1 VTAIPERSLP
11 TDPLREPLL
20 LVAEELAVT
29 LNEARAALEQYA
41 EGGVGNQPLERCT
54 ALLHTARG
62 VLQIT
67 ETWGASLL
75 AEEMEQTCRHLM
87 KTRRDAHTD
96 DGIEALSRAAVQLP
110 SYVERIR
117 DGGRDVPLVLLP
129 LLNDLRAARGR
140 PLLSESTLLLLNIA
154 PGAVGGPR
162 AVTPASA
169 TVQARPAVTGDSAAL
184 AKVLRPHFQLAL
196 LGWIR
201 GEGGADSLARLKD
214 VVNRLEEASGNAVV
228 HQLWWVAGGVLEAL
242 ADHGLEAGVSVKR
255 LVGQADREMKR
266 LHTLG
271 EHKFAAQPPV
281 ELINNLLYYVARAT
295 SAGSRVTAIREAFN
309 LSGLIP
315 GDEQIEVAR
324 QSLAAPSVKL
334 MQTVAAA
341 IREDLARVKD
351 VLDIYVRTGM
361 ERIEELASQLELLK
375 KIGDTLGVLG
385 LGDLREIVQAHRG
398 QLEDLIAGKQKPDE
412 QTLVSMAAGLLEV
425 EDRLEH
431 RLIGLIVTDK
441 PSVPEVPAAPENADQ
456 VIVTQAV
463 MRECL
468 SNLARVKEAISVVT
482 ERAGDGAALD
492 SVPALLRGITA
503 ALLIAEKEAAGRV
516 AERIAVAASEVV
528 HRGTGPEARA
538 ALERLADAIVSLEYY
553 METLQAGRKEPG
565 WMLENASRSLDV
577 LILPTPPVS
586 VPVEAAGPVF
596 MEELQVTQVI
606 DPLETAIAVDF
617 PLPAETPPAA
627 AWQGPSADRPVVA
640 DTGQEIDPDIL
651 ELFIEEARE
660 AIEAINVN
668 FPAWELDEGE
678 RDALLTVRRAFHTLK
693 GSGRMVGAELI
704 GDYCWSVEHLLNR
717 VVNATVPRTP
727 ELVSYLRRAI
737 PVVAE
742 LLEQLEVGTK
752 PSSDIRALI
761 AEAEELGRPVTPV
774 QADTGPDSVDVTEVL
789 PLPELDAVLVS
800 PPEELP
806 EPERPPADTDEMLV
820 ANLPS
825 SEPPVLVPG
834 LDDDTLLARSLA
846 ARPSIDPVLLEILSR
861 EVAVHLGTIREFV
874 AKAGEATSQPL
885 PESIFRACHTL
896 HGSLTMAGV
905 TAAVEVTALLND
917 LMGVLYTAR
926 IPADAAVIAAAGETA
941 EVVARIVGQ
950 LRDPVSIPSSPTP
963 EPDIQALI
971 AELNQLLKHAGE
983 RAAALSDDST
993 DSGTMSILLPAVSE
1007 EDVADSVDELFEAS
1021 PWTAS
1026 TPERQLPDELPEPG
1040 SDLTEVFE
1048 VAEMG
1053 LDDGV
1058 QESDF
1063 EPQVGGEGEPAGDF
1077 EVAAVGTAAGWD
1089 AEVADIFAEE
1099 ASEILEA
1106 CDLAV
1111 TRLAARVDEE
1121 QSLADLQR
1129 GLHTLKGGARMAGLF
1144 AMGDLSHDLETL
1156 LLHMA
1161 DGLLPRTA
1169 ETYGLVQSAF
1179 DELHVLRDQIPG
1191 RVAATPSPVLVARLA
1206 AALRGDT
1213 PEPALEAAAEPA
1225 PAEGLKLPPQPAAPA
1240 PEAVEEPVAES
1251 MAEPVE
1257 EPTPEPVVEPTPEPE
1272 AELPP
1277 LVADEIYPEVLLPEP
1292 GTAEPH
1298 APTFPPSVP
1307 PALERLGELARAL
1320 EAPPT
1325 PEPELAERLSPPPEQ
1340 DAEPSRLFVQRER
1353 PSEPRDFARV
1363 DASIL
1368 EQLLNGA
1375 GEISIANSRLT
1386 QQLSQIQFNLDEL
1399 NQTVVRLRDQL
1410 RKLEIETEA
1419 QILYRHQ
1426 DGPEKVT
1433 DFDPLELDR
1442 YSSIQQLSRGLAETA
1457 SDVSSL
1463 KDLLQN
1469 LSSDT
1474 EGLLVQQS
1482 RTTTELQDQL
1492 MRTRMVPFDQ
1502 HGSRLA
1508 RLVRQ
1513 TAKDQGK
1520 LAELSIIGSGDL
1532 DRQVLEKMLPPFE
1545 HMLRNAVIHGLE
1557 SPAERESLGKP
1568 PVGTIRIA
1576 IRREGAEVVIDIADD
1591 GRGLD
1596 VAAIRRKAIELGFV
1610 DRDTTLTDE
1619 EAMQFI
1625 LRSGFSTADQ
1635 LTQAAGRGIGMDVV
1649 ANQVAKLGG
1658 TLSISSQRGKGT
1670 IFTLRLPFTLAV
1682 TQALIV
1688 RAASEMYALPLPTVE
1703 GIIRISRSD
1712 FDERMAR
1719 PEPAIE
1725 YGGQRYYF
1733 RHLGQFLGLGPSR
1746 LPDEQDRVSIIL
1758 VRAGEN
1764 STALITDEM
1773 QDSREIVVKPVGA
1786 QLATIRGIS
1795 GATIL
1800 GDGRIVVILDVGA
1813 LVRSSRP
1820 APDTPMPEPEPV
1832 QRQTVALV
1840 VDDSITM
1847 RRVTQRLLERNGFRV
1862 VLAKDGVEAISMLQ
1876 DHRPDIILL
1885 DVEMPRMDGYEFAR
1899 HVRNDPVVSKV
1910 PIIMVTSRV
1919 SEKHRARAIEIGVND
1934 YVGKPYQERELLEA
1948 VQHQLA
1954 AL

>member
-1 VTAIPERSLP
+1 MAAFPEPSVPRTSP
-11 TDPLREPLL
+11 GSNQSDPVREPLL
-20 LVAEELAVT
+20 LVADELAVT
-29 LNEARAALEQYA
+29 LNDVRVALEQYA
-41 EGGVGNQPLERCT
+41 EGEVGNQPLERCA

-75 AEEMEQTCRHLM
+75 AEEMEQTCRHLL
-87 KTRRDAHTD
+87 KLRRDVQTD

-110 SYVERIR
+110 AYVERIR

-154 PGAVGGPR
+154 PGAMSGTRV
-162 AVTPASA
+162 A
-169 TVQARPAVTGDSAAL
+169 TAPNAPSSVRPVAPQDSAAL
-184 AKVLRPHFQLAL
+184 AKILRPRFQLAL

-201 GEGGADSLARLKD
+201 GDGGPDSLGSLQD
-214 VVNRLEEASGNAVV
+214 VVNRLEGAAGSEVV
-228 HQLWWVAGGVLEAL
+228 HQLWWVTGGVLEAL
-242 ADHGLEAGVSVKR
+242 ADRGLEAGISVKR

-266 LHTLG
+266 LLTQG
-271 EHKFAAQPPV
+271 ERKFAAQPPV
-281 ELINNLLYYVARAT
+281 ELVNNLLYYVARAT
-295 SAGSRVTAIREAFN
+295 STGPRIAAIREAFN

-334 MQTVAAA
+334 MRTVAAA

-361 ERIEELASQLELLK
+361 ERVEELAPQIDLLK

-385 LGDLREIVQAHRG
+385 LGDLRELVQLRQAELG
-398 QLEDLIAGKQKPDE
+398 ELVAGSRQPDE
-412 QTLVSMAAGLLEV
+412 AMLVAMAASLLQV

-431 RLIGLIVTDK
+431 QLIGLIAPDSAAGTAT
-441 PSVPEVPAAPENADQ
+441 PEEHDDADRA
-456 VIVTQAV
+456 VVTQAV

-468 SNLARVKEAISVVT
+468 ANLARVKEAISLVT

-492 SVPALLRGITA
+492 SIPALLRGITA
-503 ALLIAEKEAAGRV
+503 ALLIVEKEQAGRV
-516 AERIAVAASEVV
+516 AERIATAASEVV
-528 HRGTGPEARA
+528 QRGAGPEARA

-553 METLQAGRKEPG
+553 METLQAGRREPG
-565 WMLENASRSLDV
+565 WMLDNAARSLDALV
-577 LILPTPPVS
+577 LPAAVS
-586 VPVEAAGPVF
+586 RQVDLDARDRVPE
-596 MEELQVTQVI
+596 EELPATQVI
-606 DPLETAIAVDF
+606 DRSEFEMPV
-617 PLPAETPPAA
+617 AEELAPVVPRPTVPY
-627 AWQGPSADRPVVA
+627 QGPSADRPVVA
-640 DTGQEIDPDIL
+640 RDGQDIDPEIL

-660 AIEAINVN
+660 AIETISVN
-668 FPAWELDEGE
+668 FPAWDLDEGE
-678 RDALLTVRRAFHTLK
+678 RECLRTVRRAFHTLK

-704 GDYCWSVEHLLNR
+704 GEYCWGVEHLLNR
-717 VVNATVPRTP
+717 VIDGTVPRTP
-727 ELVSYLRRAI
+727 ELLSFLRRAM
-737 PVVAE
+737 PAVAE
-742 LLEQLEVGTK
+742 LLEQLEVGAT
-752 PSSDIRALI
+752 PTSDIRQLL
-761 AEAEELGRPVTPV
+761 AEADALGRAVAV
-774 QADTGPDSVDVTEVL
+774 VESSDSADATEVL
-789 PLPELDAVLVS
+789 PLLELEGVLAPSVAV
-800 PPEELP
+800 PPVPASEIVP
-806 EPERPPADTDEMLV
+806 EPQRPAASDDETMV
-820 ANLPS
+820 AILPPFGA
-825 SEPPVLVPG
+825 PP
-834 LDDDTLLARSLA
+834 TM
-846 ARPSIDPVLLEILSR
+846 DPVLLDILSR
-861 EVAVHLGTIREFV
+861 EVAVHLGALRAFV
-874 AKAGEATSQPL
+874 ARAGEAASQPL
-885 PESIFRACHTL
+885 PERIFRACHTL

-905 TAAVEVTALLND
+905 TTAVEVAGPLND
-917 LMGVLYTAR
+917 LMAVLHTAR
-926 IPADAAVIAAAGETA
+926 LPADAAIVAVTA
-941 EVVARIVGQ
+941 DTVDVVARIVDQ
-950 LRDPVSIPSSPTP
+950 LRATGPAAPAATVEVRAGI
-963 EPDIQALI
+963 EALT
-971 AELNQLLKHAGE
+971 ARLQDLLGQAGE
-983 RAAALSDDST
+983 RAAALSAQSV
-993 DSGTMSILLPAVSE
+993 DSGTASMQVLALSE
-1007 EDVADSVDELFEAS
+1007 LELELVADEPSDAS
-1021 PWTAS
+1021 PWVAS
-1026 TPERQLPDELPEPG
+1026 VPVGQQEGVPAGPEA
-1040 SDLTEVFE
+1040 DLTEMFAVTPLPLPAPATPAPE
-1048 VAEMG
+1048 VDA
-1053 LDDGV
+1053 
-1058 QESDF
+1058 
-1063 EPQVGGEGEPAGDF
+1063 
-1077 EVAAVGTAAGWD
+1077 VATTAGWD
-1089 AEVADIFAEE
+1089 AEVAAIFAEE

-1106 CDLAV
+1106 CDQSVA
-1111 TRLAARVDEE
+1111 RLAARQDEE
-1121 QSLADLQR
+1121 QALADLQR

-1156 LLHMA
+1156 LLRMT
-1161 DGLLPRTA
+1161 DGLLPREA
-1169 ETYGLVQSAF
+1169 GTYGLAQAAL
-1179 DELHVLRDQIPG
+1179 DELHVLRDQIPAG
-1191 RVAATPSPVLVARLA
+1191 VAATPSPGLLARLD
-1206 AALRGDT
+1206 AALRGDVPAPPDSAPEIVLDEPLPPVLELEPEPVLELALV
-1213 PEPALEAAAEPA
+1213 PEPAAD
-1225 PAEGLKLPPQPAAPA
+1225 LP
-1240 PEAVEEPVAES
+1240 
-1251 MAEPVE
+1251 PVE
-1257 EPTPEPVVEPTPEPE
+1257 EVEE
-1272 AELPP
+1272 AEAVLP
-1277 LVADEIYPEVLLPEP
+1277 L
-1292 GTAEPH
+1292 
-1298 APTFPPSVP
+1298 APSIP

-1320 EAPPT
+1320 SAPPT
-1325 PEPELAERLSPPPEQ
+1325 PQSPLPPLPSMGEPLLPE
-1340 DAEPSRLFVQRER
+1340 AEPPRRPGARER
-1353 PSEPRDFARV
+1353 AAEPRDFARV
-1363 DASIL
+1363 DASLL

-1386 QQLSQIQFNLDEL
+1386 QQLSQIQFNLEEL

-1410 RKLEIETEA
+1410 RNLEIETEA

-1426 DGPEKVT
+1426 RAPEQET
-1433 DFDPLELDR
+1433 EFDPLELDR

-1457 SDVSSL
+1457 SDVSSI

-1469 LSSDT
+1469 LSADT
-1474 EGLLVQQS
+1474 EGLLVQQG

-1520 LAELSIIGSGDL
+1520 LAELAIVGSGDL

-1557 SPAERESLGKP
+1557 SPADREVLGKP
-1568 PVGTIRIA
+1568 PAGTIRIA
-1576 IRREGAEVVIDIADD
+1576 IRREGAEVVIDIGDD

-1596 VAAIRRKAIELGFV
+1596 VAAILRKAIDLGFV
-1610 DRDTTLTDE
+1610 SREATLTDE

-1658 TLSISSQRGKGT
+1658 TLAIASQRGKGT

-1688 RAASEMYALPLPTVE
+1688 RAAHELYALPLPTVE
-1703 GIIRISRSD
+1703 GIIRIARTE
-1712 FDERMAR
+1712 FEQRMAR

-1725 YGGQRYYF
+1725 YGGQRYFF

-1746 LPDEQDRVSIIL
+1746 LPDEQERVSIIL
-1758 VRAGEN
+1758 VRAGDN

-1786 QLATIRGIS
+1786 QLATVRGIS

-1820 APDTPMPEPEPV
+1820 APDAPAPVVEPE
-1832 QRQTVALV
+1832 QKQTLALV

-1862 VLAKDGVEAISMLQ
+1862 VTAKDGVEAISVLQ

-1899 HVRNDPVVSKV
+1899 HVRNDPAVARV

-1934 YVGKPYQERELLEA
+1934 YLGKPYQERELLEA
-1948 VQHQLA
+1948 VQHQLSSV
-1954 AL
+1954 